1 MADIQ
6 LKSLNLPN
14 DNNNYYFT
22 DEDAQEKLSA
32 MPVWTVNTET
42 HKIVLTQYED
52 GNSISY

>member
-14 DNNNYYFT
+14 DGNNYHFT